1 MLPAYNLV
9 LTCLH
14 AYVLALSCS
23 SLVAASSSII
33 VFSARDC
40 SARVSIFFTSSFA
53 AAAPLKSFCDTS
65 PLIIFFLALLTL
77 IAFHWHSI
85 ELNCAEIKQPE
96 AKDNYWEAQCH
107 GTKIRKQQLAQIVS
121 ANLSLDNKTR
131 IQALNGERQLLR
143 STALQRVS
151 TPKGES

>member
-1 MLPAYNLV
+1 MFAQFVFLLTTKIMLVFSCPRGYKSNASCFQLSAYM

-40 SARVSIFFTSSFA
+40 SARLSIFFTSSFA

-96 AKDNYWEAQCH
+96 AKDNYLE
-107 GTKIRKQQLAQIVS
+107 
-121 ANLSLDNKTR
+121 
-131 IQALNGERQLLR
+131 
-143 STALQRVS
+143 STVPRD
-151 TPKGES
+151 